1 MQARGRAHSGIF
13 AIAGEAPICEQNTPA
28 ELAVCS
34 STARYAGAGI
44 FRDLACDQRIR
55 GRGFA
60 WLTPGGASPLR
71 RIRDLAG
78 RVSARGQPPSGIFA
92 IAGEAQICKK
102 ESLRSSRYAL
112 PPRAAPF
119 RDLRD
124 RRRSPDLQTRKAC
137 GVRGMLF
144 HRELRRLTASSA
156 GSPRAPQAQPPRM
169 LTARAAT
176 ISTVTAAISDS
187 MPMNSLARCDNGI
200 ASVGL
205 NAIEFVTARYR

>member
-1 MQARGRAHSGIF
+1 MATPLQENQGAPPSRGAMQVRELQLQGSSRPKAKPRSANR
-13 AIAGEAPICEQNTPA
+13 NTPA
-28 ELAVCS
+28 EFAVCS
-34 STARYAGAGI
+34 STASYVGAGL
-44 FRDLACDQRIR
+44 FRDFACDQRIR
-55 GRGFA
+55 ASGFEI
-60 WLTPGGASPLR
+60 LQEGISP
-71 RIRDLAG
+71 DLQTRKACG
-78 RVSARGQPPSGIFA
+78 ARGMLFHR
-92 IAGEAQICKK
+92 ELCW
-102 ESLRSSRYAL
+102 LL
-112 PPRAAPF
+112 F

-124 RRRSPDLQTRKAC
+124 RRRSPDLQQEKAC
-137 GVRGMLF
+137 
-144 HRELRRLTASSA
+144 SA